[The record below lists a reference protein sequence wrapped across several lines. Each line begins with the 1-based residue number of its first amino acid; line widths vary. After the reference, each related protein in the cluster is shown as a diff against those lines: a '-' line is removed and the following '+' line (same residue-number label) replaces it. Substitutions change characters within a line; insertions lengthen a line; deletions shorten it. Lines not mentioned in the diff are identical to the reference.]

1 MITSRKRSKKK
12 IFLLSLIILVIIF
25 IGLGIYKSFTHKSYN
40 AKEKNRQEQACAK
53 CPKVSDVNITQI
65 TPETPIYFTLSD
77 PNEKDTTGMGG
88 MHSNGF
94 DYKNEMSK
102 APSKKIWL
110 VFEKNKSISSSD
122 LKTFVFDTKQTQK
135 SIKIDDKDG
144 ITTYSFEMPKSGYY
158 NILAE
163 NETIKDDIL
172 FYRVAKLEYLNG
184 KHGGK
189 DVYDDSI
196 KKELQTD
203 KVKIDLIRLK
213 DKKENSF
220 FYNISMGDTL
230 KFKAKLDGKPLKN
243 ADITINLNS
252 GWNKNIKTDE
262 NGTASFVMIRDYF
275 PSWDD
280 FNKRYKQDLVLT
292 LTFSEEKNGRLE
304 NKKYKKVNY
313 ILTYPLSYYPN
324 GSDYLSYGFG
334 LIIGIF
340 IFTLSGIIVYT
351 YRRNRTKPFK
361 EIKYEE

>member
-1 MITSRKRSKKK
+1 MITSKKRSKKK
-12 IFLLSLIILVIIF
+12 IFLLSLIILAIIF
-25 IGLGIYKSFTHKSYN
+25 IGLTAYKSSKYKPYN

-53 CPKVSDVNITQI
+53 CPKVSDVNISKV

-77 PNEKDTTGMGG
+77 PNEKDTSMGG

-110 VFEKNKSISSSD
+110 VFEKNKPISSFD

-135 SIKIDDKDG
+135 NIKIDNKDG
-144 ITTYSFEMPKSGYY
+144 ITAYSFEMPKSGYY
-158 NILAE
+158 NLFAE
-163 NETIKDDIL
+163 NETIKNHTL

-189 DVYDDSI
+189 DVYDENV
-196 KKELQTD
+196 KKELKTN
-203 KVKIDLIRLK
+203 KVKIDLVRLK
-213 DKKENSF
+213 DKKEDSF
-220 FYNISMGDTL
+220 FYTIAMGDTL
-230 KFKAKLDGKPLKN
+230 KFKATLDGKPLKN

-252 GWNKNIKTDE
+252 GWSKNIKTDE

-275 PSWDD
+275 PSWND
-280 FNKRYKQDLVLT
+280 FNKRYKQDLLLT
-292 LTFSEEKNGRLE
+292 LTFGEEKNGHLGDNE
-304 NKKYKKVNY
+304 YKKVNY

-324 GSDYLSYGFG
+324 SSDYQSYGYG

-340 IFTLSGIIVYT
+340 IFTLSGIIIYI